1 MELTDEEKKIFK
13 VEDNL
18 KEWFGEYGLSA
29 SDRIKQGILESYS
42 SNSDAVKIT
51 YGYIKRILLEAA
63 KKRNLVIQDDIA
75 FDIDELLKQI
85 IEVPTELDDF
95 DVLSYKDYTNLE
107 KYLKEKTKGKTSS
120 ELEKFLLYFNGVNGM
135 GGMNDSFRNFMTNY
149 IPALSS
155 KINLLENEISEE
167 NKGVDDWDVFS
178 SNSEE
183 VKDPEI
189 HEQESDIDDES
200 TLEDWDDLDRD
211 LADWES
217 GFENATKNN
226 EGEFLDESD
235 IDWEVLEK
243 EWERKKENNEVM
255 FWNNEKEN
263 EHEEQGR
270 PMITATPEVTD
281 EELISFIQYIN
292 TYPEIIKCKTN
303 GIEAGKFLRELYS
316 KTKLQEF
323 YSNPKFLQDFKKIME
338 HDLKSHTYYFHG
350 TQDLKS
356 ADMIMKEGLGM
367 MRESLSTTAYPEF
380 SMDDVIL
387 YSRGFTG
394 EIGSSAI
401 VIIDEPCK
409 DNRKEK
415 IVKPLEK
422 EEKIHFS
429 PSGLQGLTGEPHYIV
444 DSKYIV
450 GYVDKENKAIIF
462 NPRYYDYNRFQTQ
475 SSDNRPKHL
484 PYSEERIAEG
494 VLRFDQ
500 KELEVPDKQIDK

>member
-1 MELTDEEKKIFK
+1 MELTDEEKKIFR
-13 VEDNL
+13 VENYFKDMY
-18 KEWFGEYGLSA
+18 GEYGRSA
-29 SDRIKQGILESYS
+29 SDRIERRILDSYS

-51 YGYIKRILLEAA
+51 YGYIKRILLEVA
-63 KKRNLVIQDDIA
+63 KKRNLVIQDDLA

-85 IEVPTELDDF
+85 IEVPPELEDF

-120 ELEKFLLYFNGVNGM
+120 ELEEFRLYFNGFGEIH
-135 GGMNDSFRNFMTNY
+135 DFMSDY
-149 IPALSS
+149 IPEILN
-155 KINLLENEISEE
+155 KIDVLDYEADKVVEKWTDLDEE
-167 NKGVDDWDVFS
+167 MLKG
-178 SNSEE
+178 
-183 VKDPEI
+183 
-189 HEQESDIDDES
+189 
-200 TLEDWDDLDRD
+200 EDWE
-211 LADWES
+211 A
-217 GFENATKNN
+217 
-226 EGEFLDESD
+226 
-235 IDWEVLEK
+235 LEK
-243 EWERKKENNEVM
+243 EMESKKENNEVV
-255 FWNNEKEN
+255 FLDD
-263 EHEEQGR
+263 EEFVEDEDFVYIEGIKMKKL
-270 PMITATPEVTD
+270 PKVTD
-281 EELISFIQYIN
+281 EELISFIKYIN

-303 GIEAGKFLRELYS
+303 ANKAEGFLSKLSS

-350 TQDLKS
+350 TQDLES

-380 SMDDVIL
+380 SMDNVIL
-387 YSRGFTG
+387 YSRGFAG

-415 IVKPLEK
+415 IVRPLEK
-422 EEKIHFS
+422 GEKIHFS
-429 PSGLQGLTGEPHYIV
+429 PSGLQGFDEPHYIV

-494 VLRFDQ
+494 VLRFNQ
-500 KELEVPDKQIDK
+500 KELEVSDKQIDK

>member
-1 MELTDEEKKIFK
+1 MELTDEEKKIFR
-13 VEDNL
+13 VENYFKDVY
-18 KEWFGEYGLSA
+18 GEYGRSA
-29 SDRIKQGILESYS
+29 SDRIERRILDSYS

-51 YGYIKRILLEAA
+51 YGYIKRILLEVA
-63 KKRNLVIQDDIA
+63 KKRNLVIQDDLA

-85 IEVPTELDDF
+85 IEVPPELEDF

-120 ELEKFLLYFNGVNGM
+120 ELEEFRLYFNGFGEIH
-135 GGMNDSFRNFMTNY
+135 DFMSDY
-149 IPALSS
+149 IPEILN
-155 KINLLENEISEE
+155 KI
-167 NKGVDDWDVFS
+167 DVL
-178 SNSEE
+178 
-183 VKDPEI
+183 
-189 HEQESDIDDES
+189 DDEADKVVEKW
-200 TLEDWDDLDRD
+200 TDLDEEMLKGEDWDES
-211 LADWES
+211 DWE
-217 GFENATKNN
+217 A
-226 EGEFLDESD
+226 
-235 IDWEVLEK
+235 LEK
-243 EWERKKENNEVM
+243 EMESKKENNEVV
-255 FWNNEKEN
+255 FLDD
-263 EHEEQGR
+263 EEFVEDEDFVYIEGIKMKKM
-270 PMITATPEVTD
+270 PKVTD
-281 EELISFIQYIN
+281 EELISFIKYIN

-303 GIEAGKFLRELYS
+303 ANKAEGFLSKLSS

-350 TQDLKS
+350 TQDLES

-380 SMDDVIL
+380 SMDNVIL
-387 YSRGFTG
+387 YSRGFMG

-444 DSKYIV
+444 DTKYIV

>member
-1 MELTDEEKKIFK
+1 MELTDEEKKIFR
-13 VEDNL
+13 VENYFKDMY
-18 KEWFGEYGLSA
+18 GEYGRSA
-29 SDRIKQGILESYS
+29 SDRIERRILDSYS

-51 YGYIKRILLEAA
+51 YGYIKRILLEVA
-63 KKRNLVIQDDIA
+63 KKRNLVIQDDLA

-85 IEVPTELDDF
+85 IEVPPELEDF

-120 ELEKFLLYFNGVNGM
+120 ELEEFRLYFNGFGEIH
-135 GGMNDSFRNFMTNY
+135 DFMSDY
-149 IPALSS
+149 IPEILN
-155 KINLLENEISEE
+155 KIDVLDYEADKVVEKWTDLDEE
-167 NKGVDDWDVFS
+167 MLKG
-178 SNSEE
+178 
-183 VKDPEI
+183 
-189 HEQESDIDDES
+189 
-200 TLEDWDDLDRD
+200 EDWDES
-211 LADWES
+211 DWE
-217 GFENATKNN
+217 A
-226 EGEFLDESD
+226 
-235 IDWEVLEK
+235 LEK
-243 EWERKKENNEVM
+243 EMESKKENNEVV
-255 FWNNEKEN
+255 FLDD
-263 EHEEQGR
+263 EEFVEDEDFVYIEGIKMKKI
-270 PMITATPEVTD
+270 PKVTD
-281 EELISFIQYIN
+281 EELISFIKYIN

-303 GIEAGKFLRELYS
+303 ANKAEGFLSKLSS

-350 TQDLKS
+350 TQDLES

-380 SMDDVIL
+380 SMDNVIL
-387 YSRGFTG
+387 YSRGFMG

-444 DSKYIV
+444 DTKYIV

>member
-1 MELTDEEKKIFK
+1 MELTDEEKKIFR
-13 VEDNL
+13 VENYFKDVY
-18 KEWFGEYGLSA
+18 GEYGRSA
-29 SDRIKQGILESYS
+29 SDRIERRILDSYS

-51 YGYIKRILLEAA
+51 YGYIKRILLEVA
-63 KKRNLVIQDDIA
+63 KKRNLVIQDDLA

-85 IEVPTELDDF
+85 IEVPPELEDF

-120 ELEKFLLYFNGVNGM
+120 ELEEFRLYFNGFGEIH
-135 GGMNDSFRNFMTNY
+135 DFMSDY
-149 IPALSS
+149 IPEILN
-155 KINLLENEISEE
+155 KI
-167 NKGVDDWDVFS
+167 DVL
-178 SNSEE
+178 
-183 VKDPEI
+183 
-189 HEQESDIDDES
+189 DDEADKVVEKW
-200 TLEDWDDLDRD
+200 TDLDEEMLKGEDWDES
-211 LADWES
+211 DWE
-217 GFENATKNN
+217 A
-226 EGEFLDESD
+226 
-235 IDWEVLEK
+235 LEK
-243 EWERKKENNEVM
+243 EMESKKENNEVV
-255 FWNNEKEN
+255 FLDD
-263 EHEEQGR
+263 EEFVEDEDFVYIEGIKMKKL
-270 PMITATPEVTD
+270 PKVTD
-281 EELISFIQYIN
+281 EELISFIKYIN

-303 GIEAGKFLRELYS
+303 ANEAEGFLSKLSS

-350 TQDLKS
+350 TQDLES

-380 SMDDVIL
+380 SMDNVIL
-387 YSRGFTG
+387 YSRGFMG

-444 DSKYIV
+444 DTKYIV

>member
-1 MELTDEEKKIFK
+1 MELTDEEKKIFR
-13 VEDNL
+13 VENYFKDVY
-18 KEWFGEYGLSA
+18 GEYGRSA
-29 SDRIKQGILESYS
+29 SDRIERRILDSYS

-51 YGYIKRILLEAA
+51 YGYIKRILLEVA
-63 KKRNLVIQDDIA
+63 KKRNLVIQDDLA

-85 IEVPTELDDF
+85 IEVPPELEDF

-120 ELEKFLLYFNGVNGM
+120 ELEEFRLYFNGFGEIH
-135 GGMNDSFRNFMTNY
+135 DFMSDY
-149 IPALSS
+149 IPEILN
-155 KINLLENEISEE
+155 KI
-167 NKGVDDWDVFS
+167 DVL
-178 SNSEE
+178 
-183 VKDPEI
+183 
-189 HEQESDIDDES
+189 DDEADEVVEKW
-200 TLEDWDDLDRD
+200 TDLDEEMLKGEDWDES
-211 LADWES
+211 DWE
-217 GFENATKNN
+217 A
-226 EGEFLDESD
+226 
-235 IDWEVLEK
+235 LEK
-243 EWERKKENNEVM
+243 EMESKKENNEVV
-255 FWNNEKEN
+255 FLDD
-263 EHEEQGR
+263 EEFVEDEDFVYIEGIKMKKL
-270 PMITATPEVTD
+270 PKVTD
-281 EELISFIQYIN
+281 EELISFIKYIN

-303 GIEAGKFLRELYS
+303 ANEAEGFLSKLSS

-380 SMDDVIL
+380 SMDNVIL
-387 YSRGFTG
+387 YSRGFMG

-422 EEKIHFS
+422 EEKIHFL

-444 DSKYIV
+444 DTKYIV

-500 KELEVPDKQIDK
+500 KGLEVPDKQIDK

>member
-1 MELTDEEKKIFK
+1 MELTDEEKKIFR
-13 VEDNL
+13 VENYFKDVY
-18 KEWFGEYGLSA
+18 GEYGRSA
-29 SDRIKQGILESYS
+29 SDRIERRILDSYS

-51 YGYIKRILLEAA
+51 YGYIKRILLEVA
-63 KKRNLVIQDDIA
+63 KKRNLVIQDDLA

-85 IEVPTELDDF
+85 IEVPPELEDF

-120 ELEKFLLYFNGVNGM
+120 ELEEFRLYFNGFGEIH
-135 GGMNDSFRNFMTNY
+135 DFMSDY
-149 IPALSS
+149 IPEILN
-155 KINLLENEISEE
+155 KI
-167 NKGVDDWDVFS
+167 DVL
-178 SNSEE
+178 
-183 VKDPEI
+183 
-189 HEQESDIDDES
+189 DDEADEVVEKW
-200 TLEDWDDLDRD
+200 TDLDEEMLKGEDWDES
-211 LADWES
+211 DWE
-217 GFENATKNN
+217 A
-226 EGEFLDESD
+226 
-235 IDWEVLEK
+235 LEK
-243 EWERKKENNEVM
+243 EMESKKENNEVV
-255 FWNNEKEN
+255 FLDD
-263 EHEEQGR
+263 EEFVEDEDFVYIEGIKMKKL
-270 PMITATPEVTD
+270 PKVTD
-281 EELISFIQYIN
+281 EELISFIKYIN

-303 GIEAGKFLRELYS
+303 ANEAEGFLSKLSS

-380 SMDDVIL
+380 SMDNVIL
-387 YSRGFTG
+387 YSRGFMG

-422 EEKIHFS
+422 EEKIHFL

-444 DSKYIV
+444 DTKYIV

>member
-51 YGYIKRILLEAA
+51 YGYIKRILLGVA
-63 KKRNLVIQDDIA
+63 KKRNLVIQDDLA

-85 IEVPTELDDF
+85 IEVPPELEDF

-120 ELEKFLLYFNGVNGM
+120 ELEEFRLYFNGFGEIH
-135 GGMNDSFRNFMTNY
+135 DFMSDY
-149 IPALSS
+149 IPEILN
-155 KINLLENEISEE
+155 KI
-167 NKGVDDWDVFS
+167 DVL
-178 SNSEE
+178 
-183 VKDPEI
+183 
-189 HEQESDIDDES
+189 DDEADEVVEKW
-200 TLEDWDDLDRD
+200 TDLDEEMLKGEDWDES
-211 LADWES
+211 DWE
-217 GFENATKNN
+217 A
-226 EGEFLDESD
+226 
-235 IDWEVLEK
+235 LEK
-243 EWERKKENNEVM
+243 EMESKKENNEVV
-255 FWNNEKEN
+255 FLDD
-263 EHEEQGR
+263 EEFVEDEDFVYIEGIKMKKL
-270 PMITATPEVTD
+270 PKVTD
-281 EELISFIQYIN
+281 EELISFIKYIN

-303 GIEAGKFLRELYS
+303 ANEAEGFLSKLSS

-380 SMDDVIL
+380 SMDNVIL
-387 YSRGFTG
+387 YSRGFMG

-500 KELEVPDKQIDK
+500 KGLEVPDKQIDK

>member
-1 MELTDEEKKIFK
+1 MELTDEEKKIFR
-13 VEDNL
+13 VENYFKDVY
-18 KEWFGEYGLSA
+18 GEYGRSA
-29 SDRIKQGILESYS
+29 SDRIERRILDSYS

-51 YGYIKRILLEAA
+51 YGYIKRILLEVA
-63 KKRNLVIQDDIA
+63 KKRNLVIQDDLA

-85 IEVPTELDDF
+85 IEVPPELEDF

-120 ELEKFLLYFNGVNGM
+120 ELEEFRLYFNGFGEIH
-135 GGMNDSFRNFMTNY
+135 DFMSDY
-149 IPALSS
+149 IPEILN
-155 KINLLENEISEE
+155 KI
-167 NKGVDDWDVFS
+167 DVL
-178 SNSEE
+178 
-183 VKDPEI
+183 
-189 HEQESDIDDES
+189 DDEADEVVEKW
-200 TLEDWDDLDRD
+200 TDLDEEMLKGEDWDES
-211 LADWES
+211 DWE
-217 GFENATKNN
+217 A
-226 EGEFLDESD
+226 
-235 IDWEVLEK
+235 LEK
-243 EWERKKENNEVM
+243 EMESKKENNEVV
-255 FWNNEKEN
+255 FLDD
-263 EHEEQGR
+263 EEFVEDEDFVYIEGIKMKKL
-270 PMITATPEVTD
+270 PKVTD
-281 EELISFIQYIN
+281 EELISFIKYIN

-303 GIEAGKFLRELYS
+303 ANEAEGFLSKLSS

-350 TQDLKS
+350 TQDLES

-380 SMDDVIL
+380 SMDNVIL
-387 YSRGFTG
+387 YSRGFMG

-422 EEKIHFS
+422 EEKIHFL

-444 DSKYIV
+444 DTKYIV

>member
-1 MELTDEEKKIFK
+1 MELTDEEKKIFR
-13 VEDNL
+13 VENYFKDMY
-18 KEWFGEYGLSA
+18 GEYGRSA
-29 SDRIKQGILESYS
+29 SDRIERRILDSYS

-51 YGYIKRILLEAA
+51 YGYIKRILLEVA
-63 KKRNLVIQDDIA
+63 KKRNLVIQDDLA

-85 IEVPTELDDF
+85 IEVPPELEDF

-120 ELEKFLLYFNGVNGM
+120 ELEEFRLYFNGFGEIH
-135 GGMNDSFRNFMTNY
+135 DFMSDY
-149 IPALSS
+149 IPEILN
-155 KINLLENEISEE
+155 KI
-167 NKGVDDWDVFS
+167 DVL
-178 SNSEE
+178 
-183 VKDPEI
+183 
-189 HEQESDIDDES
+189 DDEADKVVEKW
-200 TLEDWDDLDRD
+200 TDLDEEMLKGEDWDES
-211 LADWES
+211 DWE
-217 GFENATKNN
+217 A
-226 EGEFLDESD
+226 
-235 IDWEVLEK
+235 LEK
-243 EWERKKENNEVM
+243 EMESKKENNEVV
-255 FWNNEKEN
+255 FLDD
-263 EHEEQGR
+263 EEFVEDEDFVYIEGIKMKKI
-270 PMITATPEVTD
+270 PKVTD
-281 EELISFIQYIN
+281 EELISFIKYIN

-303 GIEAGKFLRELYS
+303 ANKAEGFLSKLSS

-350 TQDLKS
+350 TQDLES

-380 SMDDVIL
+380 SMDNVIL
-387 YSRGFTG
+387 YSRGFMG

-444 DSKYIV
+444 DTKYIV

>member
-1 MELTDEEKKIFK
+1 MELTDEEKKIFR
-13 VEDNL
+13 VENYFQDMY
-18 KEWFGEYGLSA
+18 GEYGRSA
-29 SDRIKQGILESYS
+29 SDRIERRILDSYS

-51 YGYIKRILLEAA
+51 YGYIKRILLEVA
-63 KKRNLVIQDDIA
+63 KKRNLVIQDDLA

-85 IEVPTELDDF
+85 IEVPPELEDF

-120 ELEKFLLYFNGVNGM
+120 ELEEFRLYFNGFGEIH
-135 GGMNDSFRNFMTNY
+135 DFMSDY
-149 IPALSS
+149 IPEILN
-155 KINLLENEISEE
+155 KI
-167 NKGVDDWDVFS
+167 DVL
-178 SNSEE
+178 
-183 VKDPEI
+183 
-189 HEQESDIDDES
+189 DDEADKVVEKW
-200 TLEDWDDLDRD
+200 TDLDEEMLKGEDWDES
-211 LADWES
+211 DWE
-217 GFENATKNN
+217 A
-226 EGEFLDESD
+226 
-235 IDWEVLEK
+235 LEK
-243 EWERKKENNEVM
+243 EMESKKENNEVV
-255 FWNNEKEN
+255 FLDD
-263 EHEEQGR
+263 EEFVEDEDFVYIEGIKMKKL
-270 PMITATPEVTD
+270 PKVTD
-281 EELISFIQYIN
+281 EELISFIKYIN

-303 GIEAGKFLRELYS
+303 ANKAEGFLSKLSS

-350 TQDLKS
+350 TQDLES

-380 SMDDVIL
+380 SMDNVIL
-387 YSRGFTG
+387 YSRGFMG

-444 DSKYIV
+444 DTKYIV

>member
-1 MELTDEEKKIFK
+1 MELTDEEKKIFR
-13 VEDNL
+13 VENYFKDVY
-18 KEWFGEYGLSA
+18 GEYGRSA
-29 SDRIKQGILESYS
+29 SDRIERRILDSYS

-51 YGYIKRILLEAA
+51 YGYIKRILLEVA
-63 KKRNLVIQDDIA
+63 KKRNLVIQDDLA

-85 IEVPTELDDF
+85 IEVPPELEDF

-120 ELEKFLLYFNGVNGM
+120 ELEEFRLYFNGFGEIH
-135 GGMNDSFRNFMTNY
+135 DFMSDY
-149 IPALSS
+149 IPEILN
-155 KINLLENEISEE
+155 KI
-167 NKGVDDWDVFS
+167 DVL
-178 SNSEE
+178 
-183 VKDPEI
+183 
-189 HEQESDIDDES
+189 DDEADKVVEKW
-200 TLEDWDDLDRD
+200 TDLDEEMLKGEDWDES
-211 LADWES
+211 DWE
-217 GFENATKNN
+217 A
-226 EGEFLDESD
+226 
-235 IDWEVLEK
+235 LEK
-243 EWERKKENNEVM
+243 EMESKKENNEVV
-255 FWNNEKEN
+255 FLDD
-263 EHEEQGR
+263 EEFVEDEDFVYIEGIKMKKI
-270 PMITATPEVTD
+270 PKVTD
-281 EELISFIQYIN
+281 EELISFIKYIN

-303 GIEAGKFLRELYS
+303 ANKAEGFLSKLSS

-350 TQDLKS
+350 TQDLES

-380 SMDDVIL
+380 SMDNVIL
-387 YSRGFTG
+387 YSRGFMG

-444 DSKYIV
+444 DTKYIV